1 MYRGIVRRSSNIT
14 LIRSFN
20 ILSRP
25 EKVRIFLTVAIQLC
39 LSFLDLIGV
48 ALIGMLGS
56 LAISGVG
63 SKSPGNRVSA
73 ALDFLKLGEV
83 NLQMQATVLAL
94 LAVIVLIAKTLIS
107 VILLRRTSF
116 FLVRRGA
123 ILSARL
129 LSKMLSQ
136 SIVHIQER
144 SMQQTLYM
152 VTSGI
157 DSITMGVLNVSVQMS
172 SDTILLL
179 VLAVGLIAVDPAMA
193 VSSFFIFSLI
203 ALLLY
208 RLLAVRSQE
217 LGELQ
222 AELSV
227 KNSERTLEV
236 LNSYRELVVRN
247 RRSFYSREIGK
258 VRLELADVLAERSF
272 MPNISKYVMEVTVL
286 VGSFCIA
293 AIQFVLNDAA
303 HAVAVLSVFFAAS
316 TRIAPAILRIQQGSL
331 TIRGSLGSALPTLQ
345 LIDELESV
353 SPIDFVQD
361 GVTVHHDGFDP
372 RVTVSNLSFKY
383 PKSEEFALNNID
395 LEIQPGEICAFV
407 GPSGAGKTTL
417 TDVLLGI
424 LDPLAGDVTISGY
437 SPEVCI
443 SKWPGALGYVPQDV
457 LVTNGTIRENIAL
470 GFPRSAATDD
480 LVSEALLVAQ
490 LGAYVEQLPQGLDT
504 YVGDKGA
511 RMSGGQR
518 QRLGIAR
525 ALFTKPKLL
534 VLDEATSSLDG
545 ETESNVSDALRNL
558 KGEVTVILI
567 AHRLS
572 TVLNADMVV
581 YIDGGRVLAKG
592 SFQEVRTQVPD
603 FDRQAKLMGL

>member
-1 MYRGIVRRSSNIT
+1 MYRGIVRRGSNIT
-14 LIRSFN
+14 LVRSFN
-20 ILSRP
+20 ILSKP
-25 EKVRIFLTVAIQLC
+25 EKIRIFLTVAVQLF

-73 ALDFLKLGEV
+73 VLNFLHLGDA
-83 NLQMQATVLAL
+83 NLQKQATVLAL
-94 LAVIVLIAKTLIS
+94 SAVFVLILKTFVS

-152 VTSGI
+152 VTSGV

-172 SDTILLL
+172 SDTILLI

-193 VSSFFIFSLI
+193 ISSFLIFSLI

-247 RRSFYSREIGK
+247 RRSFYSREIGN
-258 VRLELADVLAERSF
+258 VRLKLADVLAERSF

-353 SPIDFVQD
+353 TPIDFVD
-361 GVTVHHDGFDP
+361 DEVSIRHNGFDP
-372 RVTVSNLSFKY
+372 TVRISNLSFKY
-383 PKSEEFALNNID
+383 PKSEKVALDCID
-395 LEIQPGEICAFV
+395 LEIQSGTICAFV

-424 LDPLAGDVTISGY
+424 LEPSRGSVTISGE
-437 SPEVCI
+437 SPEECRM
-443 SKWPGALGYVPQDV
+443 KWPGALGYVPQDV
-457 LVTNGTIRENIAL
+457 LVTNGTIRENVAL
-470 GFPRSAATDD
+470 GFPSSVATDE
-480 LVSEALLVAQ
+480 LVSEALSVAQ
-490 LGAYVEQLPQGLDT
+490 LGPFVEQSPNGLDS

-545 ETESNVSDALRNL
+545 ETESNISDALRNL
-558 KGEVTVILI
+558 KGEVTVIFI

-572 TVLNADMVV
+572 TVINADLVV
-581 YIDGGRVLAKG
+581 YIDEGRVLATG
-592 SFQEVRTQVPD
+592 SFQEVRNQVPD
-603 FDRQAKLMGL
+603 FDRQAMLMGL

>member
-1 MYRGIVRRSSNIT
+1 MYRGIARRGSNIT
-14 LIRSFN
+14 LVRSFN
-20 ILSRP
+20 ILSKP
-25 EKVRIFLTVAIQLC
+25 EKIRIFLTVAVQLF

-73 ALDFLKLGEV
+73 VLNFLHLGDA
-83 NLQMQATVLAL
+83 NLQKQATVLAL
-94 LAVIVLIAKTLIS
+94 SAVFVLILKTFVS

-152 VTSGI
+152 VTSGV

-172 SDTILLL
+172 SDTILLI

-193 VSSFFIFSLI
+193 ISSFLIFSLI

-247 RRSFYSREIGK
+247 RRSFYSREIGN
-258 VRLELADVLAERSF
+258 VRLKLADVLAERSF

-353 SPIDFVQD
+353 TPIDFVD
-361 GVTVHHDGFDP
+361 DEVSIRHNGFDP
-372 RVTVSNLSFKY
+372 TVRISNLSFKY
-383 PKSEEFALNNID
+383 PKSEKVALDCID
-395 LEIQPGEICAFV
+395 LEIQSGTICAFV

-424 LDPLAGDVTISGY
+424 LEPSRGSVTISGE
-437 SPEVCI
+437 SPEECRM
-443 SKWPGALGYVPQDV
+443 KWPGALGYVPQDV
-457 LVTNGTIRENIAL
+457 LVTNGTIRENVAL
-470 GFPRSAATDD
+470 GFPSSVATDE
-480 LVSEALLVAQ
+480 LVSEALSVAQ
-490 LGAYVEQLPQGLDT
+490 LGPFVEQSPNGLDS

-545 ETESNVSDALRNL
+545 ETESNISDALRNL

-572 TVLNADMVV
+572 TVINADLVV
-581 YIDGGRVLAKG
+581 YIDEGRVLATG
-592 SFQEVRTQVPD
+592 SFQEVRNQVPD
-603 FDRQAKLMGL
+603 FDRQAMLMGL

>member
-1 MYRGIVRRSSNIT
+1 MHRGIIGRWSNLT
-14 LIRSFN
+14 LIRSFS
-20 ILSRP
+20 ILSKP
-25 EKVRIFLTVAIQLC
+25 EKVRIFLTVAVQLF

-48 ALIGMLGS
+48 ALIGILGS
-56 LAISGVG
+56 LAINGVG

-73 ALDFLKLGEV
+73 VLDFLHLGDA
-83 NLQMQATVLAL
+83 NLQRQAMILAL
-94 LAVIVLIAKTLIS
+94 LAVIVLIVKTFVS

-136 SIVHIQER
+136 PITHIQKR

-152 VTSGI
+152 VTSGV

-172 SDTILLL
+172 SDTILLA
-179 VLAVGLIAVDPAMA
+179 VLAIGLIAVDPAMA

-208 RLLAVRSQE
+208 RLLAFRSQE

-247 RRSFYSREIGK
+247 RRSFYSREIGSI
-258 VRLELADVLAERSF
+258 RLKLADVLAERAF

-286 VGSFCIA
+286 VGSFGIA
-293 AIQFVLNDAA
+293 AIQFALNDAA

-353 SPIDFVQD
+353 SPIDFVED
-361 GVTVHHDGFDP
+361 GVNVRHDGFNP
-372 RVTVSNLSFKY
+372 TVSISKLSFKY
-383 PKSEEFALNNID
+383 PESEKLALDCID
-395 LEIQPGEICAFV
+395 LEIQPGSICAFV

-424 LDPLAGDVTISGY
+424 LEPSGGSVIISGE
-437 SPEVCI
+437 SPGDCI
-443 SKWPGALGYVPQDV
+443 IKWPGALGYVPQDV
-457 LVTNGTIRENIAL
+457 LVTNGTIRENVAL
-470 GFPRSAATDD
+470 GFPSSVAKDE
-480 LVSEALLVAQ
+480 LISEALSVAQ
-490 LGAYVEQLPQGLDT
+490 LSHFVEQSNDGMDS

-525 ALFTKPKLL
+525 ALFTKPRLL

-545 ETESNVSDALRNL
+545 ETESNISDALRNL

-572 TVLNADMVV
+572 TVINADLVV
-581 YIDGGRVLAKG
+581 YIDKGKILAKG
-592 SFQEVRTQVPD
+592 SFQEVRNQVPD
-603 FDRQAKLMGL
+603 FDKQAMLMGL

>member
-1 MYRGIVRRSSNIT
+1 
-14 LIRSFN
+14 
-20 ILSRP
+20 
-25 EKVRIFLTVAIQLC
+25 
-39 LSFLDLIGV
+39 
-48 ALIGMLGS
+48 MLGS

-63 SKSPGNRVSA
+63 SRSPGNRVSA
-73 ALDFLKLGEV
+73 VLDFLHLGNS
-83 NLQMQATVLAL
+83 NLQMQASVLASA
-94 LAVIVLIAKTLIS
+94 AVFVLILKTLVS

-123 ILSARL
+123 VLSARL

-136 SIVHIQER
+136 SIVHVQER
-144 SMQQTLYM
+144 SLQQTLYL

-172 SDTILLL
+172 SDAILLL
-179 VLAVGLIAVDPAMA
+179 ILAIGLIVVDPAMA
-193 VSSFFIFSLI
+193 LSSVFVFSIIAFI
-203 ALLLY
+203 LY
-208 RLLAVRSQE
+208 RLLAVRSQD
-217 LGELQ
+217 LGQSQ
-222 AELSV
+222 AVLTV

-247 RRSFYSREIGK
+247 RRSYYSREIG
-258 VRLELADVLAERSF
+258 RIRMQLADVLAERSF

-286 VGSFCIA
+286 VGSFGIA

-345 LIDELESV
+345 LIDELDSV
-353 SPIDFVQD
+353 TPIENVED
-361 GVTVHHDGFDP
+361 GVNTTHIGFDP
-372 RVTVSNLSFKY
+372 KVTISNLSFTY
-383 PKSEEFALNNID
+383 PNSLKPALDSVN
-395 LEIQPGEICAFV
+395 LEIQSGNICAFV
-407 GPSGAGKTTL
+407 GPSEAGKTTL

-424 LDPLAGDVTISGY
+424 LEPSSGNVTISGKT
-437 SPEVCI
+437 PKECI
-443 SKWPGALGYVPQDV
+443 RNWPGALGYVPQDV
-457 LVTNGTIRENIAL
+457 LVTNGTIRENVAL
-470 GFPRSAATDD
+470 GFPSNVATDE
-480 LVSEALLVAQ
+480 LVLEAMSVAQ
-490 LGAYVEQLPQGLDT
+490 LLPFIDESPKGIDSH
-504 YVGDKGA
+504 VGDRGT

-545 ETESNVSDALRNL
+545 ETESNISDSLRNL

-572 TVLNADMVV
+572 TVINADLVV
-581 YIDGGRVLAKG
+581 YIDNGRVIATG
-592 SFQEVRTQVPD
+592 SFQEVRSLVPD
-603 FDRQAKLMGL
+603 FDRQAMLMGL

>member
-1 MYRGIVRRSSNIT
+1 MT
-14 LIRSFN
+14 K
-20 ILSRP
+20 P
-25 EKVRIFLTVAIQLC
+25 EKFRILLTIAVQIL

-63 SKSPGNRVSA
+63 SKSPGNRVRA
-73 ALDFLKLGEV
+73 VLEFLHLSSS
-83 NLQMQATVLAL
+83 NLQRQASILAAAAVL
-94 LAVIVLIAKTLIS
+94 VLILKTLVS

-123 ILSARL
+123 VLSARM

-136 SIVHIQER
+136 SIIHIQER
-144 SMQQTLYM
+144 SMQQTLYL

-172 SDTILLL
+172 SDAILLL
-179 VLAVGLIAVDPAMA
+179 ILAIGLIVVDPAMA
-193 VSSFFIFSLI
+193 LSSFLVFSLI
-203 ALLLY
+203 AFILY

-217 LGELQ
+217 LGQSQ
-222 AELSV
+222 AVLTV
-227 KNSERTLEV
+227 RNSERTLEV

-247 RRSFYSREIGK
+247 RRSYYSREIGQI
-258 VRLELADVLAERSF
+258 RMQLADVLAERSF

-286 VGSFCIA
+286 VGSFSIA

-345 LIDELESV
+345 LIDELDSITPIESV
-353 SPIDFVQD
+353 EE
-361 GVTVHHDGFDP
+361 GVTTSHIGFEP
-372 RVTVSNLSFKY
+372 KVVISNLSFSY
-383 PKSEEFALNNID
+383 PNSHKPALDSVNLQIPSG
-395 LEIQPGEICAFV
+395 IICAFV

-424 LDPLAGDVTISGY
+424 LEPSSGSVTISGE
-437 SPEVCI
+437 SPGKCI
-443 SKWPGALGYVPQDV
+443 RNWPGALGYVPQDV
-457 LVTNGTIRENIAL
+457 LVTNGTIRENVAL
-470 GFPRSAATDD
+470 GFPSNAATDE
-480 LVSEALLVAQ
+480 LVLEALSVAQ
-490 LGAYVEQLPQGLDT
+490 LLPFIHESPEGIDS
-504 YVGDKGA
+504 YVGDRGT

-545 ETESNVSDALRNL
+545 ETESNISDSLRNL
-558 KGEVTVILI
+558 KGDVTVILI

-572 TVLNADMVV
+572 TVINADLVV
-581 YIDGGRVLAKG
+581 YIDNGRVIATG
-592 SFQEVRTQVPD
+592 TFQEVRSQVPD
-603 FDRQAKLMGL
+603 FDRQAMLMGL

>member
-1 MYRGIVRRSSNIT
+1 
-14 LIRSFN
+14 
-20 ILSRP
+20 
-25 EKVRIFLTVAIQLC
+25 
-39 LSFLDLIGV
+39 
-48 ALIGMLGS
+48 
-56 LAISGVG
+56 
-63 SKSPGNRVSA
+63 
-73 ALDFLKLGEV
+73 
-83 NLQMQATVLAL
+83 
-94 LAVIVLIAKTLIS
+94 
-107 VILLRRTSF
+107 
-116 FLVRRGA
+116 
-123 ILSARL
+123 
-129 LSKMLSQ
+129 
-136 SIVHIQER
+136 
-144 SMQQTLYM
+144 
-152 VTSGI
+152 
-157 DSITMGVLNVSVQMS
+157 
-172 SDTILLL
+172 
-179 VLAVGLIAVDPAMA
+179 
-193 VSSFFIFSLI
+193 
-203 ALLLY
+203 
-208 RLLAVRSQE
+208 
-217 LGELQ
+217 
-222 AELSV
+222 
-227 KNSERTLEV
+227 
-236 LNSYRELVVRN
+236 
-247 RRSFYSREIGK
+247 
-258 VRLELADVLAERSF
+258 

-361 GVTVHHDGFDP
+361 GVIVHHDGFDP
-372 RVTVSNLSFKY
+372 RVSISNLSFKY
-383 PKSEEFALNNID
+383 PKSEKLALNNID
-395 LEIQPGEICAFV
+395 LEIESGEICAFV

-424 LDPLAGDVTISGY
+424 LNPSAGGVTISGH
-437 SPEVCI
+437 SPEECI

-470 GFPRSAATDD
+470 GFPRSAATDE
-480 LVSEALLVAQ
+480 LVSEALSVAQ
-490 LGAYVEQLPQGLDT
+490 LGSYVEQLPKGLDS

-545 ETESNVSDALRNL
+545 ETESNVSDALRSL

-572 TVLNADMVV
+572 TVLNADKVV
-581 YIDGGRVLAKG
+581 YIDSGRVLASG
-592 SFQEVRTQVPD
+592 SFHEVRNQVPD